1 MKSFLFCASCV
12 SSGFGFMF
20 QKTCGVLN
28 FKGHQK
34 TSMRGELIAAI
45 LSSKHIASV
54 LCIIA

>member
-28 FKGHQK
+28 FKGH
-34 TSMRGELIAAI
+34 
-45 LSSKHIASV
+45 
-54 LCIIA
+54 